1 MFSVYHYVVCSL
13 TWMLCCSYAVTR
25 VEGLADMVYKNVL
38 FLVIAAWIITVCRN
52 RVELKCR
59 QLSHRSVMWYLLLF
73 STFTGA
79 VFANGVIVLAPYV
92 PLVAALASIA
102 LVYAVAVA
110 GRLQLKKRRIVLV
123 GGMLCICVLA
133 VFIARFLL
141 AADSFSTTITVM
153 LLLYQ
158 SFVMYRSQQYMQRM
172 LADETMKQESRSAV
186 CAFILVSN
194 IFLVYPEIYAINE
207 EK

>member
-52 RVELKCR
+52 KVELKCR

-92 PLVAALASIA
+92 PLVAALASMH
-102 LVYAVAVA
+102 LCP
-110 GRLQLKKRRIVLV
+110 
-123 GGMLCICVLA
+123 GGIHCPFPSGCG
-133 VFIARFLL
+133 
-141 AADSFSTTITVM
+141 
-153 LLLYQ
+153 
-158 SFVMYRSQQYMQRM
+158 
-172 LADETMKQESRSAV
+172 
-186 CAFILVSN
+186 
-194 IFLVYPEIYAINE
+194 
-207 EK
+207 